1 MSRYLE
7 VVITI
12 VIVHGFVFVN
22 RSQNKMPFHNIF
34 SKEKESK
41 VENKIKIILDNRE
54 KNSLV
59 ASHLSNLGF
68 QIEFQ
73 QLKVGDYLVNDVAIE
88 RKTISD
94 LKSSIINKRIIQ
106 QLQELK
112 QYPKN
117 ILIVEGISNEDIYSG
132 IIHENALRGFLLS
145 VALEFQV
152 PIIFTQNEKDTAK
165 YLAVL
170 AKKSPKTDFALRAS
184 KLFKSKEERL
194 QFILE
199 GFPNIGPAKAKALI
213 SQFKSLKNI
222 IDSDEEQLKHILGS
236 RTKDFLD
243 LLS

>member
-1 MSRYLE
+1 
-7 VVITI
+7 
-12 VIVHGFVFVN
+12 
-22 RSQNKMPFHNIF
+22 MPFHNIF
-34 SKEKESK
+34 SKEKETI
-41 VENKIKIILDNRE
+41 ENKIKIIIDNRE
-54 KNSLV
+54 KQSLV
-59 ASHLSNLGF
+59 ASQLANLGF

-73 QLKVGDYLVNDVAIE
+73 QLKVGDYLVNDVAVE
-88 RKTISD
+88 RKTIND

-152 PIIFTQNEKDTAK
+152 PLIFTQNEEDTAR
-165 YLAVL
+165 YLSVL
-170 AKKSPKTDFALRAS
+170 AKKSPKKDFSLRAT

-199 GFPNIGPAKAKALI
+199 GFPNIGPVTAKKLI
-213 SQFKSLKNI
+213 SQFKTLRSIINASEEELKP
-222 IDSDEEQLKHILGS
+222 ILGS

-243 LLS
+243 LLN

>member
-1 MSRYLE
+1 
-7 VVITI
+7 
-12 VIVHGFVFVN
+12 
-22 RSQNKMPFHNIF
+22 MPFHNIF
-34 SKEKESK
+34 SKEKETI
-41 VENKIKIILDNRE
+41 ENKIKIIIDNRE
-54 KNSLV
+54 KQSLV
-59 ASHLSNLGF
+59 ASQLANLGF

-73 QLKVGDYLVNDVAIE
+73 QLKVGDYLVNDVAVE
-88 RKTISD
+88 RKTIND

-152 PIIFTQNEKDTAK
+152 PLIFTQNEEDTAR
-165 YLAVL
+165 YLSVL
-170 AKKSPKTDFALRAS
+170 AKKSPKKDFSLRAS

-199 GFPNIGPAKAKALI
+199 GFPNIGPVTAKKLI
-213 SQFKSLKNI
+213 SQFKSLKSI
-222 IDSDEEQLKHILGS
+222 INASEEKLKPILGS
-236 RTKDFLD
+236 RTKAG
-243 LLS
+243 SIEAASCT

>member
-1 MSRYLE
+1 LKECFAFYQEIFCKIVTFKLLE
-7 VVITI
+7 K
-12 VIVHGFVFVN
+12 
-22 RSQNKMPFHNIF
+22 QW
-34 SKEKESK
+34 
-41 VENKIKIILDNRE
+41 
-54 KNSLV
+54 
-59 ASHLSNLGF
+59 
-68 QIEFQ
+68 IEFQ
-73 QLKVGDYLVNDVAIE
+73 TILKRREVLWFSV
-88 RKTISD
+88 

-152 PIIFTQNEKDTAK
+152 PLIFTQNEKDTAR
-165 YLAVL
+165 YLSVL
-170 AKKSPKTDFALRAS
+170 AKKSPKKDFSLRAT

-199 GFPNIGPAKAKALI
+199 GFPNIGPVTAKKLI
-213 SQFKSLKNI
+213 SQFKTLRSIINASEEELKP
-222 IDSDEEQLKHILGS
+222 ILGS

-243 LLS
+243 LLN

>member
-1 MSRYLE
+1 
-7 VVITI
+7 
-12 VIVHGFVFVN
+12 
-22 RSQNKMPFHNIF
+22 MPFHNIF
-34 SKEKESK
+34 SKEKETI
-41 VENKIKIILDNRE
+41 ENKIKIIIDNRE
-54 KNSLV
+54 KQSLV
-59 ASHLSNLGF
+59 ASQLANLGF

-73 QLKVGDYLVNDVAIE
+73 QLKVGDYLVNDVAVE
-88 RKTISD
+88 RKTIND

-152 PIIFTQNEKDTAK
+152 PLIFTQNEEDTAR
-165 YLAVL
+165 YLSVL
-170 AKKSPKTDFALRAS
+170 AKKSPKKDFSLRAS

-199 GFPNIGPAKAKALI
+199 GFPNIGPVTAKKLI
-213 SQFKSLKNI
+213 SQFKSLKSI
-222 IDSDEEQLKHILGS
+222 INASEEKLKPILGS

>member
-1 MSRYLE
+1 
-7 VVITI
+7 
-12 VIVHGFVFVN
+12 
-22 RSQNKMPFHNIF
+22 MPFHNIF
-34 SKEKESK
+34 SKEKETI
-41 VENKIKIILDNRE
+41 ENKIKIIIDNRE
-54 KNSLV
+54 KQSLV
-59 ASHLSNLGF
+59 ASQLANLGF

-73 QLKVGDYLVNDVAIE
+73 QLKVGDYLVNDVAVE
-88 RKTISD
+88 RKTIND
-94 LKSSIINKRIIQ
+94 LKSSIINKRIMS
-106 QLQELK
+106 QLIELK

-152 PIIFTQNEKDTAK
+152 PLIFTQNEEDTAR
-165 YLAVL
+165 YLSVL
-170 AKKSPKTDFALRAS
+170 AKKSPKKDFSLRAS

-199 GFPNIGPAKAKALI
+199 GFPNIGPVTAKKLI
-213 SQFKSLKNI
+213 SQFKSLKSI
-222 IDSDEEQLKHILGS
+222 INASEEKLKPILGS

>member
-1 MSRYLE
+1 
-7 VVITI
+7 
-12 VIVHGFVFVN
+12 
-22 RSQNKMPFHNIF
+22 MPFHNIF
-34 SKEKESK
+34 SKEKETI
-41 VENKIKIILDNRE
+41 ENKIKIIIDNRE
-54 KNSLV
+54 KQSLV
-59 ASHLSNLGF
+59 ASQLANLGF

-73 QLKVGDYLVNDVAIE
+73 QLKVGDYLVNDVAVE
-88 RKTISD
+88 RKTIND

-152 PIIFTQNEKDTAK
+152 PLIFTQNEEDTAR
-165 YLAVL
+165 YLSVL
-170 AKKSPKTDFALRAS
+170 AKKSPKKDFSLRAS

-199 GFPNIGPAKAKALI
+199 GFPNIGPVTAKKLI
-213 SQFKSLKNI
+213 SQFKTLRSIINASEEELKP
-222 IDSDEEQLKHILGS
+222 ILGS

-243 LLS
+243 LLN

>member
-1 MSRYLE
+1 
-7 VVITI
+7 
-12 VIVHGFVFVN
+12 
-22 RSQNKMPFHNIF
+22 
-34 SKEKESK
+34 
-41 VENKIKIILDNRE
+41 
-54 KNSLV
+54 
-59 ASHLSNLGF
+59 
-68 QIEFQ
+68 
-73 QLKVGDYLVNDVAIE
+73 LVNDVAIE
-88 RKTISD
+88 RKTLSD

-117 ILIVEGISNEDIYSG
+117 ILIAEGISNEDIYSG

-152 PIIFTQNEKDTAK
+152 PLIFTQNEKDTAK

-170 AKKSPKTDFALRAS
+170 AKKSPNKDFSLRAS
-184 KLFKSKEERL
+184 KLFKSKPERL

-199 GFPNIGPAKAKALI
+199 GFPNIGPIKAKALI

-222 IDSDEEQLKHILGS
+222 INASEEALLPILGKK
-236 RTKDFLD
+236 TKDFLD

>member
-1 MSRYLE
+1 
-7 VVITI
+7 
-12 VIVHGFVFVN
+12 
-22 RSQNKMPFHNIF
+22 MPFHNIF
-34 SKEKESK
+34 SKEKETI
-41 VENKIKIILDNRE
+41 ENKIKIIIDNRE
-54 KNSLV
+54 KQSLV
-59 ASHLSNLGF
+59 ASQLANLGF

-73 QLKVGDYLVNDVAIE
+73 QLKVGDYLVNDVAVE
-88 RKTISD
+88 RKTINY

-152 PIIFTQNEKDTAK
+152 PLIFTQNEEDTAR
-165 YLAVL
+165 YLSVL
-170 AKKSPKTDFALRAS
+170 AKKSPKKDFSLRAS

-199 GFPNIGPAKAKALI
+199 GFPNIGPVTAKKLI
-213 SQFKSLKNI
+213 SQFKSLKSI
-222 IDSDEEQLKHILGS
+222 INASEEKLKPILGS

>member
-1 MSRYLE
+1 
-7 VVITI
+7 
-12 VIVHGFVFVN
+12 
-22 RSQNKMPFHNIF
+22 MPFHNIF
-34 SKEKESK
+34 SKEKETI
-41 VENKIKIILDNRE
+41 ENKIKIIIDNRE
-54 KNSLV
+54 KQSLV
-59 ASHLSNLGF
+59 ASQLANLGF

-73 QLKVGDYLVNDVAIE
+73 QLKVGDYLVNDVAVE
-88 RKTISD
+88 RKTIND

-152 PIIFTQNEKDTAK
+152 PLIFTQNEEDTAR
-165 YLAVL
+165 YLSVL
-170 AKKSPKTDFALRAS
+170 AKKS
-184 KLFKSKEERL
+184 
-194 QFILE
+194 
-199 GFPNIGPAKAKALI
+199 AKKLI
-213 SQFKSLKNI
+213 SQFKSLKSI
-222 IDSDEEQLKHILGS
+222 INASEEKLKPILGS